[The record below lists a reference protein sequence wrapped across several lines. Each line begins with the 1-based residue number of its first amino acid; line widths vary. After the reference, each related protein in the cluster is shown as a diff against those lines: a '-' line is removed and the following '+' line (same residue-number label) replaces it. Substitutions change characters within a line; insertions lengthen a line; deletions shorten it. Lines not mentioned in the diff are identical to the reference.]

1 MPSTREPLKSRL
13 RHGPSLGLAWLA
25 LGSPSVAEI
34 AAGAGA
40 EAVVFDVQHGLW
52 DRIALEMGI
61 GLVAKRAYTIVRVA
75 ETGATAIAQALDAG
89 ADGIMVPL
97 VETPEQA
104 ARAVS
109 FALYPPDGERS
120 GGGIRPLTAGP
131 GYFRD
136 ANTRIA
142 IGVMIE
148 TVAGVAAAD
157 AIAAVPGID
166 FVLIGT
172 GDLGLSIGDR
182 PDAKATHRAA
192 CARVLAAC
200 RTAGVACGI
209 FTLDAEGA
217 MARRAEGYR
226 LVVPVNDIGAVDGAI
241 RNAVRRFAVEGPA
254 ATEITDEPAARPPET
269 PGRAEQMSTDLLAF
283 AADIAAGR
291 IRIVDLTQTL
301 RPSTPVIQLPP
312 MFAPSNPFRIEEI
325 SRYDERGPGWYW
337 NNISCGE
344 HTGTHFD
351 APIHWVTGKDLKNAT
366 TDTVPVQRFIAAAVV
381 IDCSAEAKDNPDFL
395 LEPEH
400 IHAFEAKHGRIQPGT
415 WVLMRTDW
423 SKRTDPVEFLNMK
436 QDGSHVPGPSVAV
449 VTFLA
454 KERDVAGWGVEAV
467 GTDAGQAFAFEPAFP
482 AHAIMHGSNKFGL
495 ASLTNLDQL
504 PPTGTVLVTAPLKIE
519 NGSGSPLRVLA
530 LVAA

>member
-1 MPSTREPLKSRL
+1 MREPLKSRL
-13 RHGPSLGLAWLA
+13 AHGPSMGLAWLA
-25 LGSPSVAEI
+25 LGSPSMAEI

-40 EAVVFDVQHGLW
+40 EAVVFDLQHGLW
-52 DRIALEMGI
+52 DRGGLEAGI
-61 GLVAKRAYTIVRVA
+61 GLAGRRAYTIVRVA
-75 ETGATAIAQALDAG
+75 EVGATAIAQALDAG

-120 GGGIRPLTAGP
+120 GGGVRPLTAGP
-131 GYFRD
+131 AYFRD
-136 ANTRIA
+136 ANRRIA

-148 TVAGVAAAD
+148 TAAGVAAAD
-157 AIAAVPGID
+157 HIAAVPGVD

-172 GDLGLSIGDR
+172 GDLALSLGDG
-182 PDAKATHRAA
+182 PEAKAAHKAA

-200 RTAGVACGI
+200 QSAGIGCGI
-209 FTLDAEGA
+209 FTLDPDGA
-217 MARRAEGYR
+217 VARRAEGYR
-226 LVVPVNDIGAVDGAI
+226 LVVPVNDISAVDGAI
-241 RNAVRRFAVEGPA
+241 RTAVRRFAVEGPA
-254 ATEITDEPAARPPET
+254 TTTITEGAEPPAARP
-269 PGRAEQMSTDLLAF
+269 GRQEPMTTDLLAF

-325 SRYDERGPGWYW
+325 SRYDDRGPAWYW
-337 NNISCGE
+337 NNLSLGE

-351 APIHWVTGKDLKNAT
+351 APIHWVTGRDLKDAT
-366 TDTVPVQRFIAAAVV
+366 TDTIPVQRFIAPAVV
-381 IDCSAEAKDNPDFL
+381 IDCSADAKDNADFL
-395 LEPEH
+395 LEPQH
-400 IHAFEAKHGRIQPGT
+400 IHAFEAQHGRIPAGS

-436 QDGSHVPGPSVAV
+436 QDGSHVPGPSVAA

-530 LVAA
+530 LVAAG